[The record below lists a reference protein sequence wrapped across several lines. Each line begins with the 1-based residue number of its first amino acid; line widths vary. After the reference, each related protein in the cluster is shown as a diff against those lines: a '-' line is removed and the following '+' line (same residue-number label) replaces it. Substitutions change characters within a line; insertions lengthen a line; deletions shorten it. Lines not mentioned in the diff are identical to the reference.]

1 MRRFIILA
9 ALLYC
14 SAAMAQTTKEY
25 MLAHPEKT
33 GGNQLAYSTDFRPQ
47 TPAPKGYKPF
57 YISHYGRHGSRY
69 HYTGFDYMMMR
80 NLIMK
85 ADSANALTPRGKELR
100 DRICKLYDD
109 GFLRAGDLTQTGFRQ
124 HQGIAKR
131 MVENFPEVFGKNA
144 FLEVK
149 SSTSHRVLASMDAF
163 LQQVKSMRP
172 TIQIR
177 TESSRRIMSYINL
190 EERDSVSPLL
200 KSDEFKAASA
210 KVAETYDHTDR
221 FINLVFSDMDY
232 VKKNINAASFMHKI
246 AELNSNMQGIDD
258 LDFNFN
264 DFFTTEEMFEAWQS
278 SNLYWYNNFGPSP
291 YANARGVK
299 SGRNLLRNF
308 IDEANKAIAGNGTSA
323 TLRFGHD
330 TGLCP
335 LACLMQLEG
344 CTAQVKDLT
353 EVYKQWCDFKIIP
366 MAGNLQMIFYRSKKS
381 PDILVKI
388 MLNENEVHL
397 PIASVSSDAQY
408 YYKWSEVEKF
418 WRGILDSIKF

>member
-1 MRRFIILA
+1 MRRILIIA
-9 ALLYC
+9 AMLC
-14 SAAMAQTTKEY
+14 CTAAMAQTTKEY
-25 MLAHPEKT
+25 MLAHPEKM
-33 GGNQLAYSTDFRPQ
+33 GGNQLAYSTDFKAH

-69 HYTGFDYMMMR
+69 HYTGFDYMMVR
-80 NLIMK
+80 NIILK

-109 GFLRAGDLTQTGFRQ
+109 GFLRAGDLTVTGFRQ

-131 MVENFPEVFGKNA
+131 MVESFPEVFGKNA

-177 TESSRRIMSYINL
+177 TESSRRIMTYINL
-190 EERDSVSPLL
+190 EERDSVSKRLNTDAW
-200 KSDEFKAASA
+200 KQAQA
-210 KVAETYDHTDR
+210 KLEQSLGSPDR
-221 FINLVFSDMDY
+221 FIDLVFSDKEY
-232 VKKNINAASFMHKI
+232 VKKNVNAVSFMRKI

-258 LDFNFN
+258 LDFDFN
-264 DFFTTEEMFEAWQS
+264 DFFTPDELFDSWQT
-278 SNLYWYNNFGPSP
+278 SNLYWYSNFGPCP
-291 YANARGVK
+291 YANSRGVK
-299 SGRNLLRNF
+299 CGRNLLNNF
-308 IDEANKAIAGNGTSA
+308 IEEADKAIAGNGTSA

-335 LACLMQLEG
+335 LACLMQLDG
-344 CTAQVKDLT
+344 CTDQVSDLT
-353 EVYKQWCDFKIIP
+353 ELYKHWCDFQIIP
-366 MAGNLQMIFYRSKKS
+366 MAGNLQMIFYKSKKS
-381 PDILVKI
+381 SDILVKI

-397 PIASVSSDAQY
+397 PIASVSADASY

-418 WRGILDSIKF
+418 WRGILAGIPY

>member
-80 NLIMK
+80 NLILK

-149 SSTSHRVLASMDAF
+149 SSTSHRVLASMDCAPPY
-163 LQQVKSMRP
+163 KSAPNR
-172 TIQIR
+172 
-177 TESSRRIMSYINL
+177 
-190 EERDSVSPLL
+190 
-200 KSDEFKAASA
+200 AAA
-210 KVAETYDHTDR
+210 
-221 FINLVFSDMDY
+221 
-232 VKKNINAASFMHKI
+232 
-246 AELNSNMQGIDD
+246 
-258 LDFNFN
+258 
-264 DFFTTEEMFEAWQS
+264 
-278 SNLYWYNNFGPSP
+278 
-291 YANARGVK
+291 
-299 SGRNLLRNF
+299 
-308 IDEANKAIAGNGTSA
+308 
-323 TLRFGHD
+323 
-330 TGLCP
+330 
-335 LACLMQLEG
+335 
-344 CTAQVKDLT
+344 
-353 EVYKQWCDFKIIP
+353 
-366 MAGNLQMIFYRSKKS
+366 
-381 PDILVKI
+381 
-388 MLNENEVHL
+388 
-397 PIASVSSDAQY
+397 
-408 YYKWSEVEKF
+408 
-418 WRGILDSIKF
+418 